1 MLGFAANQPI
11 GLILVPYPLFSLASI
26 CFIVLSAYLVVLGI
40 YSSAL
45 SVANDNV
52 LCRAIRKSV
61 EQQSDLLDKIG
72 TAQMERQ
79 LQNRVLSLTRD
90 LTDEM
95 TEQTGVQ
102 SSLQNEQEIR
112 DYVDMV
118 IEEIKVT
125 RRKNTGTT

>member
-1 MLGFAANQPI
+1 VLGFAANQPI